1 MKTKLGM
8 LKVTLGVAVV
18 ATLFAPLAGA
28 QCVSLGASKH
38 STSLLRLPFLTN
50 PFTPAAFSSVASG
63 EAEAMPNLNGDPI
76 VGFWRVNL
84 ISEGNSGPPAYIPD
98 GTVLDAGF
106 SQWHSDGTE
115 ILNSSRQPATQSF
128 CLGVWEKVGPSTYML
143 NHFPLSWTP
152 DGSFIGPANIREIV
166 TVSPDHNSLMGTFT
180 LDQYSTPDGMWPA
193 TPSQLT
199 LVAHLT
205 GNVQAKRVTVNTTI
219 DGVL

>member
-1 MKTKLGM
+1 MKTTLRM
-8 LKVTLGVAVV
+8 LKVTLGVAVL
-18 ATLFAPLAGA
+18 ATLFAQWAGA
-28 QCVSLGASKH
+28 QCVSLGTSKRN
-38 STSLLRLPFLTN
+38 TSLLGQPFLIN
-50 PFTPAAFSSVASG
+50 PFSPAAFSSVAYGGVEDS
-63 EAEAMPNLNGDPI
+63 ADSSRDPI

-84 ISEGNSGPPAYIPD
+84 ISEGNYESAGIPD

-152 DGSFIGPANIREIV
+152 DGNFIGPANIRESV
-166 TVSPDHNSLMGTFT
+166 TLSPDHDSLTGTFT
-180 LDQYSTPDGMWPA
+180 LDQYSTADGMWPT

-205 GNVQAKRVTVNTTI
+205 GNVQAKRITVNTTI